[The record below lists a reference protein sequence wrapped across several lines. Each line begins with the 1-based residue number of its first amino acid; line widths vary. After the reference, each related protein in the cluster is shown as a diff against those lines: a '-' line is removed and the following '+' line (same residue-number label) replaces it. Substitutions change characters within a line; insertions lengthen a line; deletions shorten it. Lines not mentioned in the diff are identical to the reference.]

1 MVKLHSS
8 LFFII
13 LGNLCRLEGYLFTC
27 VAGGAWVFSPYCF
40 SILKGRGQFLSS
52 VELHLNQAY
61 TKKKIPPLLC
71 LREYWQWC
79 SLTPRGWE
87 NGRECGQRGREPVH
101 KTNPEAFSAVLSVSL
116 QALKSHRK
124 HPGATGFRHP
134 SSLPH
139 YLNSYCWIAQW
150 SWNT

>member
-27 VAGGAWVFSPYCF
+27 VAGGAWVFSRYCF

-61 TKKKIPPLLC
+61 TKKKISPLLC

-87 NGRECGQRGREPVH
+87 NGRECGQRGSLFIKQTQR
-101 KTNPEAFSAVLSVSL
+101 LSL
-116 QALKSHRK
+116 QCCLRGFQALKSHRK
-124 HPGATGFRHP
+124 HPGATSFRHP